1 MNVATLQCADAPE
14 ITSYDSLGG
23 NYTGMTS
30 NNEWREATLGEICDE
45 VGGIIQTGPFGS
57 QLHESDYSSEGIP
70 VVMPKDIVEGRIVTE
85 SAARISPEHV
95 ERLSRHKLELGD
107 IVYGRRGDIGRQ
119 ALIRLEQK
127 GWLCGTGCLRLSLGD
142 SVIDSLFLHYYLRQK
157 SVIRWISNQAVGA
170 TMPNLNTGIL
180 RSVPVSFPSLPVQWL
195 IAGIL
200 SAYDELIENSQ
211 RRIRILEEMA
221 RTLYREWFVHFRFP
235 GHENHPLVPSSL
247 GDIPQG
253 WEVKPL
259 KSLMVDHIGGG
270 WGKDIADENHT
281 EPAWVIRGTDIPDA
295 RSSRI
300 ADVPHRFHTVSNLR
314 TRRLKVGDI
323 LFEVSGGSKG
333 QPVGRTLLVTSELL
347 SAFGDESVI
356 CASFCKRVRPDA
368 AGYGS
373 EQLYLSFL
381 EGYTSGEIEQFQV
394 QSTGISNFK
403 WTEYIAKIERV
414 IPPEPLRFSFR
425 ELVVPLFSQI
435 ATIGLQ
441 IQNLRRTRDLLL
453 PRMLSGQIVMNNE

>member
-30 NNEWREATLGEICDE
+30 NNEWCEATLGEICDE

-221 RTLYREWFVHFRFP
+221 RSLYREWFVHFRFP

-253 WEVKPL
+253 WEVKPFTEVADVL
-259 KSLMVDHIGGG
+259 SGGTPKTNVAEYWNG
-270 WGKDIADENHT
+270 EIPFYTPRDAPGCFYVQETDKHVT
-281 EPAWVIRGTDIPDA
+281 ELGLVKCASQLYPPDTVFITARGTVGKVALPSLPMAMNQSCYALRGKLGVPQRFLFLMTLQQVEYLKTNTGGATFDTIVVDTFRRMEVVKPSIEIISYFARQTDA
-295 RSSRI
+295 IFEQVKTLQRQI
-300 ADVPHRFHTVSNLR
+300 TNLC
-314 TRRLKVGDI
+314 
-323 LFEVSGGSKG
+323 
-333 QPVGRTLLVTSELL
+333 Q
-347 SAFGDESVI
+347 
-356 CASFCKRVRPDA
+356 
-368 AGYGS
+368 
-373 EQLYLSFL
+373 
-381 EGYTSGEIEQFQV
+381 
-394 QSTGISNFK
+394 
-403 WTEYIAKIERV
+403 
-414 IPPEPLRFSFR
+414 
-425 ELVVPLFSQI
+425 
-435 ATIGLQ
+435 
-441 IQNLRRTRDLLL
+441 TRDLLL
-453 PRMLSGQIVMNNE
+453 PRLLSGQIVMNND